1 MQMYNFGLRLLS
13 LSDSGNIEDLYQIVY
28 NNLSPLLIKGYYP
41 VADNSLFNDFIER
54 FTDKYYN
61 RYLNFN
67 TYGELYIKL
76 KFVLENNKEK
86 YKKIYAAS
94 LKEIDP
100 LITYKDSETI
110 KEDTTN
116 TGEAKGESESNLENR
131 TQNRGQ
137 DKTTVTTEFEKR
149 KDITE
154 FTPTG
159 TETNTNKTDDIK
171 SVQAH
176 SSNPKSQTNIPEK
189 LSEMKYADDEV
200 INKTVNDYHTIT
212 SFTNRKD
219 KTEFIPT
226 GKDINTSTTELGT
239 EYTTTGLN
247 GSKNSA
253 NTKDIKDSTITRI
266 KEGFSG
272 NQMELMRAYAALVF
286 DINNEIINDIDRAC
300 LFMRTL
306 A

>member
-1 MQMYNFGLRLLS
+1 MAYNFGLRLLS
-13 LSDSGNIEDLYQIVY
+13 LSDSGNIEDLYQTIY

-86 YKKIYAAS
+86 YKKIYEAS

-116 TGEAKGESESNLENR
+116 TGEASGESESNLENKTR
-131 TQNRGQ
+131 NSGI
-137 DKTTVTTEFEKR
+137 DKTTTTTEFEDR
-149 KDITE
+149 KDTTE

-159 TETNTNKTDDIK
+159 TETTTNKTDDIK

-176 SSNPKSQTNIPEK
+176 SSNPKSQTNIPEN
-189 LSEMKYADDEV
+189 LSDMKYSDDEV
-200 INKTVNDYHTIT
+200 INKTVNDYHTYT
-212 SFTNRKD
+212 SYTNRKD
-219 KTEFIPT
+219 KTVYIPT
-226 GKDINTSTTELGT
+226 GKDIITASNELGT
-239 EYTTTGLN
+239 MYTSTGVN

-272 NQMELMRAYAALVF
+272 NPMELMLAYAALVF
-286 DINNEIINDIDRAC
+286 DLNNSIIQDIDDAH
-300 LFMRTL
+300 LFMTTL